1 MSKRHLWVFVRLSL
15 AKTRLHRRD
24 ICTALGAKRLKGFVE
39 SVVMNTFG
47 RLSKE
52 YVVLKAAKA
61 LLPDKLFIEQ
71 CVAM

>member
-1 MSKRHLWVFVRLSL
+1 MSL
-15 AKTRLHRRD
+15 AKTRLRRRD

-52 YVVLKAAKA
+52 YIYTLS
-61 LLPDKLFIEQ
+61 
-71 CVAM
+71 

>member
-1 MSKRHLWVFVRLSL
+1 MSL
-15 AKTRLHRRD
+15 AKTRLRRRD

-52 YVVLKAAKA
+52 YYVVLKAAKA